1 MRYEFAKLHET
12 LATTMIYV
20 THDQVEA
27 MTLADR
33 IVVLCEGAIE
43 QVGAPLDLYQ
53 RPDNLFVA
61 GFIGSPKINL
71 LSAEVV
77 EAGAAE
83 AKVRLL
89 SGDVIRVQVDA
100 SRAKIGERAT
110 LGVRPEHFDL
120 GATANTLTAIIQ
132 FVESLGAVSF
142 AYGSLKGSDEEL
154 TAQLAASAPVRS
166 GQTLRLG
173 VPAGAAHLFDPAGQA
188 YRRAEASAEGRSA

>member
-12 LATTMIYV
+12 LAATMIYV

-33 IVVLCEGAIE
+33 IVVLSEGAIE

-61 GFIGSPKINL
+61 GFIGSPKINF

-83 AKVRLL
+83 ATVRLV
-89 SGDVIRVQVDA
+89 SGDVIRVEVDA
-100 SRAKIGERAT
+100 SRAKMGERVT
-110 LGVRPEHFDL
+110 LGVRPEHFDP
-120 GATANTLTAIIQ
+120 GATANTLTATIR
-132 FVESLGAVSF
+132 FVESLGATSF
-142 AYGSLKGSDEEL
+142 AYGSLDGSDEEL
-154 TAQLAASAPVRS
+154 TAQLAADAPIHS
-166 GQTLRLG
+166 GQSLRLG
-173 VPAGAAHLFDPAGQA
+173 VPADAAYLFDPAGQA
-188 YRRAEASAEGRSA
+188 YRRVELDGKGQPA